1 MGGTEFGQQVGWIEC
16 AMEHCGTLSPQF
28 DIFLFYF
35 LLKKER
41 TNEMFKSKVVLSL
54 ALEI

>member
-1 MGGTEFGQQVGWIEC
+1 MGGTEFGQQVGCIEC